1 MALKLLKTLAFYFV
15 LKTLLFLI
23 ILKSNFTVWIIEKYF
38 SSFLFLQ
45 SNFFKQVQMFII
57 SLLDKVYYV
66 IKIFCFYNFYNK
78 RTHENSLVQTC
89 KSSGFEIKIQTD
101 LWHIQKIKC
110 RR

>member
-1 MALKLLKTLAFYFV
+1 
-15 LKTLLFLI
+15 
-23 ILKSNFTVWIIEKYF
+23 
-38 SSFLFLQ
+38 
-45 SNFFKQVQMFII
+45 MFII

-101 LWHIQKIKC
+101 L
-110 RR
+110 